1 HNQLLFFLHHHPA
14 NAMLRWLGG
23 EEMGIRAINKPILIK
38 GNLCERRFY
47 IMNYPELIWR
57 LIEML
62 LQKDEKTNQSKADE
76 VKDNTSNSQEQ
87 DEV

>member
-1 HNQLLFFLHHHPA
+1 
-14 NAMLRWLGG
+14 
-23 EEMGIRAINKPILIK
+23 
-38 GNLCERRFY
+38 
-47 IMNYPELIWR
+47 MNYPELIWH

-62 LQKDEKTNQSKADE
+62 LQKDEKTNQSKADA

>member
-1 HNQLLFFLHHHPA
+1 
-14 NAMLRWLGG
+14 
-23 EEMGIRAINKPILIK
+23 
-38 GNLCERRFY
+38 
-47 IMNYPELIWR
+47 MNYPELIWH

>member
-1 HNQLLFFLHHHPA
+1 
-14 NAMLRWLGG
+14 
-23 EEMGIRAINKPILIK
+23 
-38 GNLCERRFY
+38 
-47 IMNYPELIWR
+47 MNYPELIWH

-62 LQKDEKTNQSKADE
+62 LQKEEKTNQSKADE

>member
-1 HNQLLFFLHHHPA
+1 
-14 NAMLRWLGG
+14 
-23 EEMGIRAINKPILIK
+23 
-38 GNLCERRFY
+38 
-47 IMNYPELIWR
+47 MNYPELIWR

-62 LQKDEKTNQSKADE
+62 LQINEKTNQSKAEE